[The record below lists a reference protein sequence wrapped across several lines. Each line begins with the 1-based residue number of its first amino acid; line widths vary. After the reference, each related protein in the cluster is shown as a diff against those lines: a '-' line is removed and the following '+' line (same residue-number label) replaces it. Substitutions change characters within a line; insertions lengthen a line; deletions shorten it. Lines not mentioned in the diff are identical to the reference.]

1 MRVKS
6 WKLRV
11 LAVALNSKL
20 GTRNSKPMQNKLEI
34 FKKAP
39 DLLDEPEVQEL
50 LDYCER
56 LEDELID
63 LKFEKEK
70 SKELI
75 MLDMIKEVIKGCN
88 AIEKEQLEHE
98 RFGYEAP
105 NYQATISNLKSYIL
119 EICRINKIYL

>member
-1 MRVKS
+1 MK
-6 WKLRV
+6 
-11 LAVALNSKL
+11 
-20 GTRNSKPMQNKLEI
+20 NKLEI

-56 LEDELID
+56 LEDELVD
-63 LKFEKEK
+63 LKFDKEK

-119 EICRINKIYL
+119 DICRINKIYL

>member
-1 MRVKS
+1 MK
-6 WKLRV
+6 
-11 LAVALNSKL
+11 
-20 GTRNSKPMQNKLEI
+20 NKLEI

-63 LKFEKEK
+63 LKFEKDK

-75 MLDMIKEVIKGCN
+75 MLDMIKEVVKGCN
-88 AIEKEQLEHE
+88 TIEKEQLEHE

-105 NYQATISNLKSYIL
+105 NYQATITNLKNYIIA
-119 EICRINKIYL
+119 ICRDNKIYL

>member
-1 MRVKS
+1 MK
-6 WKLRV
+6 
-11 LAVALNSKL
+11 
-20 GTRNSKPMQNKLEI
+20 NKLEI
-34 FKKAP
+34 FKKAQ

-56 LEDELID
+56 LEDELVD